1 MNTIID
7 KNLSAIEKAL
17 LWTSNVPEAG
27 QLQYK
32 QELINIRRELKKVK
46 YAMEEHCS
54 TAAFGESQMG
64 KSYLVSAMLSKPGE
78 AFCVKDSSTGESYN
92 FINEINPSAP
102 NATVEATGVVTRFT
116 VNADQNTP
124 EGCVKIR
131 LLSVVDLVLIL
142 CEAYYTQVVD
152 YDFTQVLRTSTINDL
167 VKSIS
172 LGKSGDNTLL
182 NEDDI
187 LDLQEYLKSLSTYN
201 RSILNITDSDL
212 FSFLIQ
218 NVSRLSDSQVVDI
231 IGLLWDKNP
240 DISRIFKDIIAEYKR
255 LKLSTCVYV
264 PFKSV
269 LRKHGTVLD
278 VARLNEMYCA
288 PENVPTEYIADSEVT
303 LPTGDRLTIKKSFLS
318 ALTAELYFV
327 LPANVADEHPFLH
340 YLDILDFPGARRPEK
355 IKASLLSDGES
366 ISTAYRRG
374 KVTYLFNK
382 YSNAKRIN
390 SLMFCHNNNQS
401 AESTMSFVLHN
412 WVTNNIGSTPEKR
425 SNFISQSQISP
436 LFVISTWFNKDLVYH
451 DEVKG
456 RADLD
461 ERWRRRFSVVLE
473 GEVLKSLSDE
483 ANIHWFNNW
492 TLDGCFK
499 NIYMLRDFK
508 FSKEIYSGYHPGPE
522 GRSPE
527 QSLINHPA
535 YPGFMTDLR
544 SSFCSNSFVKQHFEA
559 PDMAW
564 DCAAKINCDGT
575 SRIISSLN
583 AIAPNLNNAR
593 YSKFSSDVKSLV
605 AQLKALLGNYYHSDN
620 KDEEVQK
627 AKKQSRKANMQI
639 DIQIG
644 ADPSFF
650 GVFMDKLMLNET
662 ELREILHGLLINNK
676 AQVKMSSIES
686 QVFIA
691 AGLSTE
697 NSRQEN
703 ERLLCDYT
711 GSDDMTECKEI
722 LAEMNVDVNKLL
734 SSKQMHV
741 GTAESVVNCVEEY
754 WYNQVLSHYAV
765 NALKDKIDS
774 ISNIASTL
782 YRLYLQL
789 NVRTILIEKVDYY
802 LKCFGNEGA
811 VCVLSDYL
819 SVMFN
824 KMTSSFGYEYFD
836 SETKDSIVG
845 LNDKF
850 NLQINQHYMDAS
862 PSDGIGLIGEIIR
875 QKEILE
881 RPRFGIE
888 DKEFLNK
895 FPQYNSVWKWEEQL
909 KVGFV
914 LACDLPNY
922 DAEAN
927 KQLGQIISIINS

>member
-7 KNLSAIEKAL
+7 QNLSAIEKAL
-17 LWTSNVPEAG
+17 RWAPNVPEAE
-27 QLQYK
+27 QLQFK
-32 QELINIRRELKKVK
+32 KELIDIRRELRKVK

-78 AFCVKDSSTGESYN
+78 AFCVTDSGTGERYN

-116 VNADQNTP
+116 VNADGATP
-124 EGCVKIR
+124 TGSVKIR
-131 LLSVVDLVLIL
+131 LLSVVDVVLIL

-152 YDFTQVLRTSTINDL
+152 YDFTQVLRTNTINDII
-167 VKSIS
+167 KSVS
-172 LGKSGDNTLL
+172 LGRTGENTLL
-182 NEDDI
+182 SEDDV
-187 LDLQEYLKSLSTYN
+187 LDLQEYMRSLSIYN

-212 FSFLIQ
+212 FSFLVQ
-218 NVSRLSDSQVVDI
+218 NVSKLSDIQI
-231 IGLLWDKNP
+231 IDLLSLFWDKNP
-240 DISRIFKDIIAEYKR
+240 DITRIFKDLIAEYRK
-255 LKLSTCVYV
+255 LHLSTFVYI

-269 LRKHGTVLD
+269 LRKHGTILD

-288 PENVPTEYIADSEVT
+288 PDNVPIEYIGDSEVI
-303 LPTGDRLTIKKSFLS
+303 LPTGERLSVKKSFLS
-318 ALTAELYFV
+318 ALTAELYLV
-327 LPANVADEHPFLH
+327 LPNNVADEHPFLKH
-340 YLDILDFPGARRPEK
+340 LDILDFPGARRPEK
-355 IKASLLSDGES
+355 IKANMLADGEN

-401 AESTMSFVLHN
+401 AESTMSFVLNN
-412 WVTNNIGSTPEKR
+412 WVSNNVGGSPDKR
-425 SNFISQSQISP
+425 AAFISQSQISP
-436 LFVISTWFNKDLVYH
+436 LFIVSTWFNKDLVYH
-451 DEVKG
+451 DEIKG
-456 RADLD
+456 KADLD

-483 ANIHWFNNW
+483 SNSHWFNNW
-492 TLDGCFK
+492 TTGSCFK

-527 QSLINHPA
+527 LSLISHPA
-535 YPGFMTDLR
+535 YPNFLNDLR
-544 SSFCSNSFVKQHFEA
+544 SSFCSNSFVKEHFEA
-559 PDMAW
+559 PDNAW
-564 DCAAKINCDGT
+564 DCAANINCDGT
-575 SRIISSLN
+575 ARIINGLN
-583 AIAPNLNNAR
+583 TIAPNLNNAR
-593 YSKFSSDVKSLV
+593 NAKFSADIKALQS
-605 AQLKALLGNYYHSDN
+605 QLKALLINYYHSDN

-627 AKKQSRKANMQI
+627 AKKQSRRANMQI

-662 ELREILHGLLINNK
+662 ELRELLHGLLINNK
-676 AQVKMSSIES
+676 GQVKMSSIES

-697 NSRQEN
+697 NSKQEN
-703 ERLLCDYT
+703 ERLLCEYT
-711 GSDDMTECKEI
+711 GSDDITECKEM
-722 LAEMNVDVNKLL
+722 LSEMNVDIAKLL

-741 GTAESVVNCVEEY
+741 GTAESIVTSVEEY
-754 WYNQVLSHYAV
+754 WYNEILSHYAV
-765 NALKDKIDS
+765 NALKDKVDS
-774 ISNIASTL
+774 ISNIAATL
-782 YRLYLQL
+782 YRLYLHL
-789 NVRTILIEKVDYY
+789 NIRTRIIEKVDYY

-824 KMTSSFGYEYFD
+824 KMTSSFGYEYLD
-836 SETKDSIVG
+836 KSTRESIEEI
-845 LNDKF
+845 NEKF
-850 NLQINQHYMDAS
+850 NLKINKHYIETT
-862 PSDGIGLIGEIIR
+862 PSDGINLIGHISK

-881 RPRFGIE
+881 RPCFGAD

-895 FPQYNSVWKWEEQL
+895 FPQYNSVWRWEEQL
-909 KVGFV
+909 KIGFV

-927 KQLGQIISIINS
+927 KELGQIISVLN